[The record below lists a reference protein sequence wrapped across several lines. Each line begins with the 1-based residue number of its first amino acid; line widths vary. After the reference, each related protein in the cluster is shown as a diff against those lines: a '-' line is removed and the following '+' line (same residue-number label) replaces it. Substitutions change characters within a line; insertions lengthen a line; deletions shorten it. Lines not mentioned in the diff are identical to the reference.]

1 MFFSPCFLTN
11 IKVSRIFCGF
21 CVGAPGLLSIYFGKK
36 NLFIKGLRD
45 YKQRPQKILL
55 RNIEICQN
63 KTRSNVLILD
73 IGFFCLSIL
82 PTFLPMALSELN

>member
-1 MFFSPCFLTN
+1 MTN

-21 CVGAPGLLSIYFGKK
+21 CVGAPGLLSISFGKIK
-36 NLFIKGLRD
+36 TLFIKGLGA